1 MAKFD
6 RDSRN
11 FETRVTFIRDIFT
24 NKYQPV
30 EIMAHCIQYKLDK
43 SFEIYFEDMLKSIW
57 NLNGRDP
64 IKVLKQ
70 IDKDWRGKS
79 YGITN

>member
-6 RDSRN
+6 RNSRT
-11 FETRVTFIRDIFT
+11 FETRITFIRDIFS
-24 NKYQPV
+24 NKYEPI

-43 SFEIYFEDMLKSIW
+43 SYEIYFKDIMKSVW

-64 IKVLKQ
+64 MKILKS
-70 IDKDWRGKS
+70 IDSNGKD
-79 YGITN
+79 I